1 MKQKHSP
8 IGLGFCIAIA
18 YLLLFLL
25 PLLPGTVWLNSPGSS
40 GSLQASGG
48 DLSCTGDSSQPTITK
63 SYTSK
68 KGFPIAYSYSYQST
82 ISATCNGVNQS
93 ARGSTVSS
101 SNVLGIVI
109 DVAVAFVLAFV
120 TTKIVRL
127 FKKTKSA

>member
-1 MKQKHSP
+1 MKPKRP
-8 IGLGFCIAIA
+8 LIGLGFGLAIV

-25 PLLPGTVWLNSPGSS
+25 PLLPGKVWLSSPGSS

-48 DLSCTGDSSQPTITK
+48 SLSCTGDSSQPTVTK

-93 ARGSTVSS
+93 AGGSTVSS
-101 SNVLGIVI
+101 SNMLGIIVDI
-109 DVAVAFVLAFV
+109 AAASLLAFV

-127 FKKTKSA
+127 LQKTKSA